1 MLFMLLDQDL
11 KNLFMIAYHLDFWVK
26 IKSIILVIIVFLSS
40 LLWCLSYRGPWV
52 KLHHLVI
59 LTGISLL

>member
-26 IKSIILVIIVFLSS
+26 IKSIILVIMYFYQVYF
-40 LLWCLSYRGPWV
+40 GV
-52 KLHHLVI
+52 
-59 LTGISLL
+59 